1 MRRQLGFS
9 LAAATVL
16 LSLFVGV
23 MAPVYATVAGQSQP
37 LAFILMGS
45 MILGAGIVL
54 RVDRLPILA
63 RHPTEPVE
71 PSELAINPENS

>member
-1 MRRQLGFS
+1 MMNM
-9 LAAATVL
+9 L

-23 MAPVYATVAGQSQP
+23 MAPVYAAVAGQSQP
-37 LAFILMGS
+37 LAFVLMGS
-45 MILGAGIVL
+45 MILGAGVVL

-71 PSELAINPENS
+71 TSELALSPKDS